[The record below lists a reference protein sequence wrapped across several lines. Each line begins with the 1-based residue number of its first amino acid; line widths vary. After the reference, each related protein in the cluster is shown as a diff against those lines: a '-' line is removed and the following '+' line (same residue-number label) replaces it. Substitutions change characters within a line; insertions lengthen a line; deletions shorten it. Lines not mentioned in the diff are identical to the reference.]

1 MTQAIPVPVADQ
13 RTAEILDSARRA
25 FAEKGF
31 DGASMQDIARK
42 AGMSV
47 GNFYRYF
54 PSKDAI
60 VEALINVDI
69 AEMEQDFAVIRLDPN
84 PMAALRKTIQER
96 ISDAACGGDGQL
108 WAETT
113 AAALRKP
120 EIGAVACKM
129 EDDVVNHLTAVFALA
144 TGVAHETALIRWK
157 TQAQFLVMLVK
168 ACAMQQPDAPN
179 SGDLKH
185 LVMRTINQTL
195 DEISQSAAKG

>member
-1 MTQAIPVPVADQ
+1 MNQATTIPVADL

-60 VEALINVDI
+60 VEALIAFDI
-69 AEMEQDFAVIRLDPN
+69 AEMEQDFRVILVDPN
-84 PMAALRKTIQER
+84 PIAALRRTIELR
-96 ISDAACGGDGQL
+96 IADGKCDGEGQI
-108 WAETT
+108 WAEIT

-120 EIGAVACKM
+120 EIGAAACKM
-129 EDDVVNHLTAVFALA
+129 EDNVVNHLTAVFGIA
-144 TGVAHETALIRWK
+144 TGVPHDEAMDRWRP
-157 TQAQFLVMLVK
+157 QAQFLILLVK
-168 ACAMQQPDAPN
+168 ACAMQAPN
-179 SGDLKH
+179 QPNGSDLKQ
-185 LVMRTINQTL
+185 LVMRTIDQTL
-195 DEISQSAAKG
+195 EEISQSAAKG

>member
-1 MTQAIPVPVADQ
+1 MNQASPIPVADQ
-13 RTAEILDSARRA
+13 RTAEILDSARKA

-60 VEALINVDI
+60 VEALISFDI
-69 AEMEQDFAVIRLDPN
+69 AEMEQDFGVIRLDPN
-84 PMAALRKTIQER
+84 PMAALRRTIEQR
-96 ISDAACGGDGQL
+96 ISDPACGGDGQL
-108 WAETT
+108 WAEIT

-120 EIGAVACKM
+120 EIGAVAGKM

-144 TGVAHETALIRWK
+144 TGVPHAVALGHWRA
-157 TQAQFLVMLVK
+157 QAQLIVMLVK
-168 ACAMQQPDAPN
+168 ASAMQRPDHPN
-179 SGDLKH
+179 LTDLKA
-185 LVMRTINQTL
+185 LVMRTIDQTL
-195 DEISQSAAKG
+195 NEISQSAAKG